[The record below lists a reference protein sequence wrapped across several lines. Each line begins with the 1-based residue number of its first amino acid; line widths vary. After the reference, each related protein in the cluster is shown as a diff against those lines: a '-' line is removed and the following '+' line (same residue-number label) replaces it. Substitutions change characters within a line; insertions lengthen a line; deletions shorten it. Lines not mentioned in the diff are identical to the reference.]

1 MLQYQWYGR
10 VIRISIE
17 EAVIERLRFLPE
29 AQKQEVLDFVD
40 FLAVRKQKNL
50 KKTVPKLP
58 KLLGRYA
65 NLKVAFEERDLLED
79 RTQMWGQFPRKI
91 EL

>member
-1 MLQYQWYGR
+1 M
-10 VIRISIE
+10 SIE
-17 EAVIERLRFLPE
+17 EAVLERLRFLPE

-40 FLAVRKQKNL
+40 FLTVRKQKKL
-50 KKTVPKLP
+50 KKTAPKLP

-65 NLKVAFEERDLLED
+65 NLKVILEESDLLEV
-79 RTQMWGQFPRKI
+79 RQQMWAQFPREI

>member
-1 MLQYQWYGR
+1 M
-10 VIRISIE
+10 SIE

-40 FLAVRKQKNL
+40 FLAVRKKQKKL
-50 KKTVPKLP
+50 KKTAP

-65 NLKVAFEERDLLED
+65 NLKVALEERDLLEA
-79 RTQMWGQFPRKI
+79 RKQMWGQFPREI